1 MTLSDIKYAL
11 RLLLKSPWFTLLT
24 VVVLAGGLAISI
36 YTFAGLSTLIYKD
49 LPLPDGGS
57 IVQVRRIG
65 NGPFDGPFD
74 AYDLAQI
81 RGSIRTLSQIGA
93 YRSSQWAVIGDEGSN
108 QSLISTRAEWNIFE
122 FTRTQPL
129 MGRGFVRDDQL
140 EGAEPVA
147 VISYGAWQ
155 TALAGE
161 AAVIGKVV
169 AVNGRSTRIVG
180 VMPESY
186 AFPITSEAWLPLSD
200 RELDPTR
207 PGQTLLEVY
216 ARLAPGVSAE
226 AAEAELTAL
235 LKGVVQERAGA
246 DAANLVA
253 ADVTTFQRA
262 LWGGFGPRAFAVLNA
277 LAISIL
283 LLACVNAGN
292 LMLVRTNERLKE
304 IAVRIALGAPRWRLV
319 AQMMLENVII
329 CVVGG
334 VAAVVLAGRAF
345 AATNSFLSALVFES
359 EMPYWWRWSLDG
371 TAIVGAGVFI
381 LGTILLVSIL
391 PTFGLSS
398 VDPNTVLRDGTHGA
412 RGRSAGRVSRA
423 LVTIE
428 VVLISVVLLAGGTVA
443 VFAYRMANFDWGIDT
458 TDLYMTQIQ
467 LPADTYAAPEARVS
481 FYTRLLEQVRNQ
493 SGVEA
498 AKITREL
505 GRTRFAVDDYE
516 RSSDYPVAQLVTM
529 SETPSEVMTT
539 LLEGRD
545 FDSRDSAAGARTAIV
560 SEALARIYWP
570 EQSALGRRIT
580 VMNADGSTD
589 ERTVVGVV
597 RNIRY
602 DPTTAN
608 EASLAAIY
616 APLPQLTVARVQL
629 VIKHRGGEAA
639 VRNAQYAALRNV
651 DAGVPAGRVMGYR
664 AALDQ
669 ATIFATTLTNLFIG
683 CGAFAILLA
692 MTGIYGLSS
701 NTVVQRTYEIG
712 LRRAMGASNRS
723 IIALFLAQ
731 GGRQLA
737 IGLLISALLSVGTL
751 FFLAQMA
758 ELAAPVLAVMGIAV
772 VLAVSGLVLVSIYVS
787 VRGAI
792 RREPSAALRHG

>member
-1 MTLSDIKYAL
+1 MTLSDIKYAF
-11 RLLLKSPWFTLLT
+11 RLLMKSPWFTLLT
-24 VVVLAGGLAISI
+24 IAVLAGGLAIGI

-81 RGSIRTLSQIGA
+81 RGSIRTLSQIGG
-93 YRSSQWAVIGDEGSN
+93 YRLSQWAVIGDEGSN

-155 TALAGE
+155 TAFAGE

-200 RELDPTR
+200 RELDPTG
-207 PGQTLLEVY
+207 PGRTLLEVY

-235 LKGVVQERAGA
+235 LKGVVQQRAGA

-292 LMLVRTNERLKE
+292 LMLVRTHERLKE
-304 IAVRIALGAPRWRLV
+304 VAVRIALGAPRWRLV

-334 VAAVVLAGRAF
+334 VAAVVLAGRAL
-345 AATNSFLSALVFES
+345 AATNGFLSTLVES

-398 VDPNTVLRDGTHGA
+398 VDPNIVLRDGTHGA

-458 TDLYMTQIQ
+458 TDLYMTEIQ

-481 FYTRLLEQVRNQ
+481 FYTRMLAEVREQ

-498 AKITREL
+498 AKIKREL

-529 SETPSEVMTT
+529 SETSSEVMTT

-545 FDSRDSAAGARTAIV
+545 FDSRDSATGARTAMV

-570 EQSALGRRIT
+570 GQSALGRRIT
-580 VMNADGSTD
+580 VMNADGSAD

-651 DAGVPAGRVMGYR
+651 DAGVPAGRVMAYR
-664 AALDQ
+664 TALDQ
-669 ATIFATTLTNLFIG
+669 ATMFARTLTNLFIG

-737 IGLLISALLSVGTL
+737 IGLLISALLSIGTL
-751 FFLAQMA
+751 FLLAQMA
-758 ELAAPVLAVMGIAV
+758 ELAAPVVAVMGIAV
-772 VLAVSGLVLVSIYVS
+772 VLAVSGLVLISIYVS

-792 RREPSAALRHG
+792 RREPSVALRHV

>member
-1 MTLSDIKYAL
+1 
-11 RLLLKSPWFTLLT
+11 LLT
-24 VVVLAGGLAISI
+24 IAVLAGGLAISI

-81 RGSIRTLSQIGA
+81 RGSIRTLSQIGG
-93 YRSSQWAVIGDEGSN
+93 YRFSQWAVIGDEGSN

-155 TALAGE
+155 TAFAGE

-200 RELDPTR
+200 RELDPTG
-207 PGQTLLEVY
+207 PGRTLLEVY

-235 LKGVVQERAGA
+235 LKSLAQQRSGA
-246 DAANLVA
+246 DAANPVA

-262 LWGGFGPRAFAVLNA
+262 MWGSFGPRAFAVLNA

-345 AATNSFLSALVFES
+345 AATNGFLSTLVES

-458 TDLYMTQIQ
+458 TDLYMTEIQ

-481 FYTRLLEQVRNQ
+481 FYTRMLAEVREQ

-545 FDSRDSAAGARTAIV
+545 FDSRDSATGARTAMV

-570 EQSALGRRIT
+570 GQSALGRRIT
-580 VMNADGSTD
+580 VMNADGSAD

-651 DAGVPAGRVMGYR
+651 DAGVPAGRVMAYR
-664 AALDQ
+664 TALDQ
-669 ATIFATTLTNLFIG
+669 ATMFARTLTNLFIG

-737 IGLLISALLSVGTL
+737 IGLLISALLSIGTL
-751 FFLAQMA
+751 FLLAQMA
-758 ELAAPVLAVMGIAV
+758 ELAAPVVAVMGIAV
-772 VLAVSGLVLVSIYVS
+772 VLAVSGLVLISIYVS

-792 RREPSAALRHG
+792 RREPSVALRHG

>member
-1 MTLSDIKYAL
+1 MN
-11 RLLLKSPWFTLLT
+11 SPWFTLLT

-81 RGSIRTLSQIGA
+81 RGSIRTLSQIGG
-93 YRSSQWAVIGDEGSN
+93 YRLSQWAVIGDEGSN

-155 TALAGE
+155 TAFAGE

-200 RELDPTR
+200 RELDPTG
-207 PGQTLLEVY
+207 PGRTLLEVY
-216 ARLAPGVSAE
+216 ARLAPSVSAE

-235 LKGVVQERAGA
+235 LKGAVQQRAGA

-292 LMLVRTNERLKE
+292 LMLVRTHERLKE
-304 IAVRIALGAPRWRLV
+304 VAVRIALGAPRWRLV

-334 VAAVVLAGRAF
+334 VAAVVLAGRAL
-345 AATNSFLSALVFES
+345 AATNGFLSTLVES

-398 VDPNTVLRDGTHGA
+398 VDPNIVLRDGTHGA

-458 TDLYMTQIQ
+458 TDLYMTEIQ

-481 FYTRLLEQVRNQ
+481 FYTRMLAEVREQ

-498 AKITREL
+498 AKIKREL

-529 SETPSEVMTT
+529 SETSSEVMTT

-545 FDSRDSAAGARTAIV
+545 FDSRDSATGARTAMV

-570 EQSALGRRIT
+570 GQSALGRRIT
-580 VMNADGSTD
+580 VMNADGSAD

-602 DPTTAN
+602 DPSTAN

-651 DAGVPAGRVMGYR
+651 DAGVPAGRVMAYR
-664 AALDQ
+664 TALDQ
-669 ATIFATTLTNLFIG
+669 ATMFARTLTNLFIG

-737 IGLLISALLSVGTL
+737 IGLLISALLSIGTL
-751 FFLAQMA
+751 FLLAQMA
-758 ELAAPVLAVMGIAV
+758 ELAAPVVAVMGIAV
-772 VLAVSGLVLVSIYVS
+772 VLAVSGLVLISIYVS

-792 RREPSAALRHG
+792 RREPSVALRHV

>member
-1 MTLSDIKYAL
+1 
-11 RLLLKSPWFTLLT
+11 
-24 VVVLAGGLAISI
+24 
-36 YTFAGLSTLIYKD
+36 
-49 LPLPDGGS
+49 
-57 IVQVRRIG
+57 
-65 NGPFDGPFD
+65 
-74 AYDLAQI
+74 
-81 RGSIRTLSQIGA
+81 
-93 YRSSQWAVIGDEGSN
+93 
-108 QSLISTRAEWNIFE
+108 
-122 FTRTQPL
+122 
-129 MGRGFVRDDQL
+129 
-140 EGAEPVA
+140 
-147 VISYGAWQ
+147 
-155 TALAGE
+155 
-161 AAVIGKVV
+161 
-169 AVNGRSTRIVG
+169 
-180 VMPESY
+180 
-186 AFPITSEAWLPLSD
+186 
-200 RELDPTR
+200 
-207 PGQTLLEVY
+207 
-216 ARLAPGVSAE
+216 
-226 AAEAELTAL
+226 
-235 LKGVVQERAGA
+235 
-246 DAANLVA
+246 
-253 ADVTTFQRA
+253 
-262 LWGGFGPRAFAVLNA
+262 VLNA

-304 IAVRIALGAPRWRLV
+304 IAVRVALGAPRWRLV

-334 VAAVVLAGRAF
+334 VGAVALAGRAL
-345 AATNSFLSALVFES
+345 AATDDFLSGLVED
-359 EMPYWWRWSLDG
+359 EMPYWLSWGLDG
-371 TAIVGAGVFI
+371 TAVVGASVFI

-398 VDPNTVLRDGTHGA
+398 VDPNALLRDGTHGA
-412 RGRSAGRVSRA
+412 RGRSTGQISRS

-458 TDLYMTQIQ
+458 TDLYMAQIQ

-481 FYTRLLEQVRNQ
+481 FYTRVLAEVRGQ

-498 AKITREL
+498 AKVTREL
-505 GRTRFAVDDYE
+505 GRTRFAVDDYD
-516 RSSDYPVAQLVTM
+516 RYSDYPVAQLVTM
-529 SETPSEVMTT
+529 SETPSELMTT
-539 LLEGRD
+539 LLEGRN
-545 FDSRDSAAGARTAIV
+545 FDSRDSATGAPAAIV

-570 EQSALGRRIT
+570 GQSALGKRIT
-580 VMNADGSTD
+580 VVNEDGSAD

-608 EASLAAIY
+608 DESLAAIY
-616 APLPQLTVARVQL
+616 APLPQLTVSRVQI
-629 VIKHRGGEAA
+629 VVKHRGGEAA
-639 VRNAQYAALRNV
+639 VRDALYEALGNV

-701 NTVVQRTYEIG
+701 NAVVQRTYEIG
-712 LRRAMGASNRS
+712 LRRAMGASNRR

-737 IGLLISALLSVGTL
+737 IGLSISALLSIGTL
-751 FFLAQMA
+751 FLLSQMA
-758 ELAAPVLAVMGIAV
+758 ELAAPVVAVMGMAV

-792 RREPSAALRHG
+792 RREPSAALRYG

>member
-1 MTLSDIKYAL
+1 
-11 RLLLKSPWFTLLT
+11 
-24 VVVLAGGLAISI
+24 
-36 YTFAGLSTLIYKD
+36 
-49 LPLPDGGS
+49 
-57 IVQVRRIG
+57 
-65 NGPFDGPFD
+65 
-74 AYDLAQI
+74 
-81 RGSIRTLSQIGA
+81 
-93 YRSSQWAVIGDEGSN
+93 
-108 QSLISTRAEWNIFE
+108 
-122 FTRTQPL
+122 
-129 MGRGFVRDDQL
+129 
-140 EGAEPVA
+140 
-147 VISYGAWQ
+147 
-155 TALAGE
+155 
-161 AAVIGKVV
+161 
-169 AVNGRSTRIVG
+169 
-180 VMPESY
+180 
-186 AFPITSEAWLPLSD
+186 LSD
-200 RELDPTR
+200 RELDPTG
-207 PGQTLLEVY
+207 PGRTLLEVY

-235 LKGVVQERAGA
+235 LKSLAQQRSGA
-246 DAANLVA
+246 DAANPVA

-262 LWGGFGPRAFAVLNA
+262 MWGSFGPRAFAVLNA

-345 AATNSFLSALVFES
+345 AATNGFLSTLVES

-458 TDLYMTQIQ
+458 TDLYMTEIQ

-481 FYTRLLEQVRNQ
+481 FYTRMLAEVREQ

-498 AKITREL
+498 AKIKREL

-545 FDSRDSAAGARTAIV
+545 FDSRDSATGARTAMV

-570 EQSALGRRIT
+570 GQSALGRRIT
-580 VMNADGSTD
+580 VMNADGSAD

-639 VRNAQYAALRNV
+639 VRNALYAALRNV
-651 DAGVPAGRVMGYR
+651 DAGVPAGRVMAYR
-664 AALDQ
+664 TALDQ
-669 ATIFATTLTNLFIG
+669 ATMFARTLTNLFIG

-737 IGLLISALLSVGTL
+737 IGLLISALLSIGTL
-751 FFLAQMA
+751 FLLAQMA
-758 ELAAPVLAVMGIAV
+758 ELAAPVVAVMGIAV
-772 VLAVSGLVLVSIYVS
+772 VLAVSGLVLISIYVS

-792 RREPSAALRHG
+792 RREPSVALRHG